1 LLLRLTSGQALRILG
16 LLEDHHHRLAGLIKE
31 PPRKREKKNNNNNN
45 KDKDTTQAADDSATS
60 PQPRG
65 STSRTASPSTSSPTR
80 APSRRRLPQPSIA
93 SNLAEK
99 RGIPGPRRGTPSATP
114 VTTANAL
121 ASRNESPSTPV
132 RDMLE
137 RQSRKAETDKRRDAP
152 RPTKQEEEA
161 PAANQPAPS
170 STEDNFRRFYTA
182 FGGVISAISAPLA
195 FTSLPLN
202 PSPATPVS
210 EPPLKEKSSKSKSR
224 NTSPEASRSVKAS
237 EPDLAALI
245 SKPALRALREDGTA
259 PLGPYA
265 TNESFYLVPTSG
277 GTVSYANILQNPNA
291 HQPHHAAQNPHL
303 QSIEEGDNETG
314 SGLKGSSHEEFVDA
328 RETVAPPSPTA
339 SRHPHSRGKSN
350 ASVPA
355 PRSIAA
361 GRGAGLRTL
370 EELSL
375 ENETLKNTVDKQSK
389 RLLMW
394 ETTSQSS
401 YNALAQSFRARK
413 LPSDPSAMA
422 QALAM
427 GANAIPSALNSPT
440 AISPSTSAPP
450 PTQTQTQP
458 DPETAKR
465 IAELET
471 MLAAQSAKVS
481 ELTSNNDSLVRQ
493 NERNAQVLGRYREQ
507 WEKLKAGARKKEQ
520 ERRGRKKAEEKAGG
534 AGKEGEVVEE
544 EETEVEGSQVVED
557 EPGFGKA

>member
-1 LLLRLTSGQALRILG
+1 
-16 LLEDHHHRLAGLIKE
+16 
-31 PPRKREKKNNNNNN
+31 
-45 KDKDTTQAADDSATS
+45 
-60 PQPRG
+60 
-65 STSRTASPSTSSPTR
+65 
-80 APSRRRLPQPSIA
+80 
-93 SNLAEK
+93 
-99 RGIPGPRRGTPSATP
+99 
-114 VTTANAL
+114 VTNAL
-121 ASRNESPSTPV
+121 ANRNESPSTPV

-137 RQSRKAETDKRRDAP
+137 RQSRKAETDRRRDIP
-152 RPTKQEEEA
+152 RPAKQEEKA
-161 PAANQPAPS
+161 PAASQSALSP
-170 STEDNFRRFYTA
+170 TEDNFRRFYTA

-202 PSPATPVS
+202 PNPATPVS
-210 EPPLKEKSSKSKSR
+210 EPPPKEKSSKSKSR

-291 HQPHHAAQNPHL
+291 HHAHHAAQNPHL
-303 QSIEEGDNETG
+303 DSIEEGDNEPG

-339 SRHPHSRGKSN
+339 SRRPHSRGKS
-350 ASVPA
+350 AGVTA

-401 YNALAQSFRARK
+401 YSALAQSFRARK

-427 GANAIPSALNSPT
+427 GANAVPSSALNSPT
-440 AISPSTSAPP
+440 AVSPSTAAPP
-450 PTQTQTQP
+450 PIQSQPQTQP

-465 IAELET
+465 IADLEA

-481 ELTSNNDSLVRQ
+481 ELTSNNDSLTRQ

-520 ERRGRKKAEEKAGG
+520 ERRERKMAEAKAGG
-534 AGKEGEVVEE
+534 AGKDGEGVEE
-544 EETEVEGSQVVED
+544 EETEAEVSQIVEE